1 MGLSGSAGKI
11 KVDRPDPGFTLSQPT
26 ILLPKIGLCSEV
38 SDFPALPE
46 NTTLHRELKH
56 K

>member
-26 ILLPKIGLCSEV
+26 VLLPKNRLCSEV
-38 SDFPALPE
+38 SVFLALPE